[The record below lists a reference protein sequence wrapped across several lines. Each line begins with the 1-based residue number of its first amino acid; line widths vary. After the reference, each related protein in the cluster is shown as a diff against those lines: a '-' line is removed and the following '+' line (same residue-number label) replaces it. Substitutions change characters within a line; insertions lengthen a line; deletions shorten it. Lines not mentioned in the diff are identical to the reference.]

1 MEWSVNIYNYTDA
14 TQNHYAEGKKNRHKR
29 VYTVWLHLYDIPES
43 EN

>member
-29 VYTVWLHLYDIPES
+29 VYTVWLHLYDILES